1 MVTSHAATLL
11 GLEGEIGTLAI
22 GRVAD
27 VTVLDDARGRWS
39 LRDNEGTQVIAE
51 RMLRPDFCLRAGK
64 RIDADASIL
73 PQAEAA

>member
-1 MVTSHAATLL
+1 
-11 GLEGEIGTLAI
+11 
-22 GRVAD
+22 
-27 VTVLDDARGRWS
+27 VTVLDDARGRWI

-51 RMLRPDFCLRAGK
+51 RMLRPDFCLRAGQ